1 MRGPGDG
8 APWREPAV
16 GAYWNAT
23 HLGLSG
29 IERLRREVDGTIP
42 MSPLGH
48 LTGLR
53 PTAAAA
59 GDVTF
64 TMPATPW
71 LTGSNGLIPG
81 GALAIL
87 ADSPLAAAIGTAL
100 PPQTALVTS
109 ELSLRYLR
117 PVRAGG
123 DLMARG
129 TLVHAGRSLGLSH
142 VQVTDGAGRLIADGS
157 SMCFIRAVPPAGA
170 GVAPAED
177 YSSTTVQ
184 PAAERLDPWQ
194 RPVLGE
200 VVGLDIWDRMSG
212 LEVFEAQKDG
222 RLPNPPIHYLTGAQ
236 VVSVDA
242 GQIVFALP
250 GHRWITS
257 PQRTV
262 QGGVLAMLA
271 DLALSCAIS
280 TLTPA
285 GTAVAAMDL
294 KVNFLRPGLPDG
306 RELRA
311 CGRVR
316 HAGKAIAVAE
326 SEVTNADGKPL
337 VLATG
342 SAMLL
347 SGSSADLSRSG

>member
-1 MRGPGDG
+1 MRSPEDA

-16 GAYWNAT
+16 GAYWTAT

-29 IERLRREVDGTIP
+29 IERLRCEVDGTIP

-53 PTAAAA
+53 PTAAAV

-100 PPQTALVTS
+100 PPQTGLVTS

-123 DLMARG
+123 DLRARG
-129 TLVHAGRSLGLSH
+129 TLVHAGRSIGLSH
-142 VQVTDGAGRLIADGS
+142 VEVTDGAGRLIADGS
-157 SMCFIRAVPPAGA
+157 SMCLIRTIPPM
-170 GVAPAED
+170 VAEAAPIED
-177 YSSTTVQ
+177 NSSTTAQ
-184 PAAERLDPWQ
+184 PSSDRLDPWQ

-200 VVGLDIWDRMSG
+200 VVGQDVWDRMSG
-212 LEVFEAQKDG
+212 LELFEAQKDG
-222 RLPNPPIHYLTGAQ
+222 RLPNPPIHYLIGAE
-236 VVSVDA
+236 VVSVGA
-242 GQIVFALP
+242 GEIIFALP
-250 GHRWITS
+250 AHRWITS

-271 DLALSCAIS
+271 DAALGCAIS

-294 KVNFLRPGLPDG
+294 KVNFVRPGLPDG
-306 RELRA
+306 REIRA

-337 VLATG
+337 ALATG

-347 SGSSADLSRSG
+347 SGSSADLSRSD

>member
-1 MRGPGDG
+1 MRSPGDG

-29 IERLRREVDGTIP
+29 IERLRLEVDGTIP

-100 PPQTALVTS
+100 PPQTGLVTS

-177 YSSTTVQ
+177 NSSTTAQ
-184 PAAERLDPWQ
+184 RAAERPDPWQ

-222 RLPNPPIHYLTGAQ
+222 RLPNPPIHYLIGAQ

-250 GHRWITS
+250 AHRWITS

-306 RELRA
+306 REL
-311 CGRVR
+311 
-316 HAGKAIAVAE
+316 
-326 SEVTNADGKPL
+326 
-337 VLATG
+337 
-342 SAMLL
+342 
-347 SGSSADLSRSG
+347 